1 MIEESAQ
8 HEVAGKPAS
17 GWIFPWRR
25 AFRRR
30 WSLLVAALLVLPL
43 FALMLSLVRVRVFF
57 TPPALNRSAE
67 LLMVPNTVS
76 HRAWLEQVSQ
86 KTPFPAPLQDDVV
99 QSYSD
104 AYLLAELG
112 DEFQPGQKLRDVWVP
127 EAQSVF
133 SQDACLPALPVVDA
147 TSTATDASVEGF
159 WQPRVRWLSALP
171 AGGAPHE
178 WPSFAGAPRLA
189 DGEKLMLEVDADGR
203 VVSCLCASK
212 ETDPSWA
219 MVENWAKRL
228 RFPPSK
234 TALGWIAG
242 EIVWEVVHD

>member
-1 MIEESAQ
+1 MNEEQAQ
-8 HEVAGKPAS
+8 HQLTGKPAH

-30 WSLLVAALLVLPL
+30 WSLLVAALVVLPL
-43 FALMLSLVRVRVFF
+43 FALMMSMVRVRVFF

-67 LLMVPNTVS
+67 LLLVPNTTS

-86 KTPFPAPLQDDVV
+86 KTPFPAPLQDEVV
-99 QSYSD
+99 QAYSD
-104 AYLLAELG
+104 SHLLAELG

-127 EAQSVF
+127 ESKSVF
-133 SQDACLPALPVVDA
+133 SQDAYLPALPTIDA
-147 TSTATDASVEGF
+147 TSTAADVKVEGF

-171 AGGAPHE
+171 TGVAPLE

-189 DGEKLMLEVDADGR
+189 DGAKLMVEVDADGR
-203 VVSCLCASK
+203 VVSCLSASK
-212 ETDPSWA
+212 ETDRSWA
-219 MVENWAKRL
+219 MVENWLKRL
-228 RFPPSK
+228 RFPPSQ
-234 TALGWIAG
+234 TSLGWIAG

>member
-1 MIEESAQ
+1 MIEEQAQ
-8 HEVAGKPAS
+8 HEVTEKPAS

-43 FALMLSLVRVRVFF
+43 FALMMSLVRVRVFF
-57 TPPALNRSAE
+57 TPPALNRSAD
-67 LLMVPNTVS
+67 LIMVPDTTS

-99 QSYSD
+99 QAYSD

-127 EAQSVF
+127 EVKSVF
-133 SQDACLPALPVVDA
+133 SQDACLPALPVIDSTKA
-147 TSTATDASVEGF
+147 STETSVGGL

-171 AGGAPHE
+171 AGMAPDE
-178 WPSFAGAPRLA
+178 WPSFSGAPRLA
-189 DGEKLMLEVDADGR
+189 DGAKLMLEVDAAGR
-203 VVSCLCASK
+203 VVSCLSASK

-219 MVENWAKRL
+219 MVESWAKRL
-228 RFPPSK
+228 RFSPSK
-234 TALGWIAG
+234 SALGWIAG
-242 EIVWEVVHD
+242 EIFWEVVHD